1 MAQDSTPSPPP
12 AGQGAGEDS
21 QATTRNERAPDAGA
35 AGRHDQPYAQPHG
48 HGQGGATLPLAI
60 GSIGVVY
67 GDIGTS
73 PLYALR
79 ESLTRARS
87 TAATFESDV
96 IGIVS
101 LLLWSLIIIVTLK
114 YVLFILRADNKG
126 EGGTLALTALA
137 QRAVGKRSMPIF
149 FLGIVGAALFSGDAI
164 ITPAISVLS
173 AVEGLRTVT
182 PVFDHYVVPITVVI
196 LIALFAVQRRG
207 TAKVAVFFGPIM
219 LLWFSTL
226 AALGVWH
233 ISDAPVIF
241 NALNTM
247 QAVSFMT
254 SHGMISFF
262 VLGAVFL
269 AITGTEAIY
278 ADMGHFGRKPIQI
291 AWISVVLPG
300 LALNYLGQGAMLIK
314 EPHKLSD
321 PFFLMAPDT
330 LRLPLVIFATV
341 ATVIAS
347 QAIITGAFSVARQA
361 IQLGLLPRLEIQH
374 TSPTQ
379 EGQIYLPAINRLL
392 LIGVLFLVV
401 IFRSSSNL
409 ASAYGIAISASLL
422 VDTALAFIIMWRF
435 WRWPLPAVIA
445 LAGAFFFIELTF
457 FASNISKLLEG
468 GYIPVIVGTAIV
480 LIMWTWMR
488 GTSLLEQRMR
498 RDSIP
503 TVDLIRMLEKSK
515 PTRVAGTAVFLS
527 SDLES
532 APSALMHN
540 LKHNK
545 VLHER
550 VLLLSVRTEDTPR
563 VNPAHRFE
571 IEQMS
576 SDFTRVK
583 IHYGFM
589 ESPRIPAAMA
599 ELRKSGIKYDIMTTS
614 FFLGRRTLK
623 ASPSSEMP
631 AWQDKLYIALAG
643 RAANA
648 TDFFHIP
655 SDRVVELGAQVTI

>member
-1 MAQDSTPSPPP
+1 MAQDNTPQIASPVAGESAAP
-12 AGQGAGEDS
+12 AGGHG
-21 QATTRNERAPDAGA
+21 
-35 AGRHDQPYAQPHG
+35 PHG
-48 HGQGGATLPLAI
+48 QRGATIPLAI
-60 GSIGVVY
+60 GSVGVVY

-79 ESLTRARS
+79 ESLQRAGS
-87 TAATFESDV
+87 TPASFQSDV

-101 LLLWSLIIIVTLK
+101 LLLWSLIVVVTFK

-137 QRAVGKRSMPIF
+137 QTAMGRRSMPIF

-173 AVEGLRTVT
+173 AVEGLKTVT
-182 PVFDHYVVPITVVI
+182 PGLEKLVVPITVVI
-196 LIALFAVQRRG
+196 LIALFAVQKRG
-207 TAKVAVFFGPIM
+207 TQKVATFFGPIM
-219 LLWFSTL
+219 LAWFTTL
-226 AALGVWH
+226 AALGVLH
-233 ISDAPVIF
+233 ISDTPQIMR
-241 NALNTM
+241 ALNPVE
-247 QAVSFMT
+247 AVHFIA
-254 SHGMISFF
+254 SHSLIAFF

-278 ADMGHFGRKPIQI
+278 ADMGHFGRKPIQL
-291 AWISVVLPG
+291 AWICVVLPG
-300 LALNYLGQGAMLIK
+300 LSLNYLGQGAMLIK
-314 EPHKLSD
+314 DPSKLSD
-321 PFFLMAPDT
+321 PFFLMAPDM

-374 TSPTQ
+374 TSSTQ

-401 IFRSSSNL
+401 MFRSSTNL

-422 VDTALAFIIMWRF
+422 VDTILVFIVMWKL
-435 WRWPLPAVIA
+435 WRWPLAGAIA
-445 LAGAFFFIELTF
+445 LAGGFFAIELLF

-468 GYIPVIVGTAIV
+468 GYIPVVIGGAII
-480 LIMWTWMR
+480 LIMRTWMR

-503 TVDLIRMLEKSK
+503 TRELIRMFDKSK
-515 PTRVAGTAVFLS
+515 PVRVAGTAVFLT
-527 SDLES
+527 SDPEV
-532 APSALMHN
+532 APVALMHN

-550 VLLLSVRTEDTPR
+550 VLLISVRTEDVPR
-563 VNPAHRFE
+563 VGPEARFE
-571 IEQMS
+571 IEQLAK
-576 SDFTRVK
+576 DFTRVV

-589 ESPRIPAAMA
+589 ESPSIPAAMA
-599 ELRKSGIKYDIMTTS
+599 ELRKSGIKFDIMTTS

-623 ASPSSEMP
+623 QSSHSEMP
-631 AWQDKLYIALAG
+631 DWQDKLFIALAG

-655 SDRVVELGAQVTI
+655 SDRVVELGAQVSI